1 MTVQRKLGAGLEP
14 WADLRLAAKF
24 TNDIAIGITTPPHGL
39 PERAQLWSE
48 DWADRERA
56 AAFVSEARR
65 FHDESAARVAGI
77 LGDLQSSD
85 DDDPAI
91 QAMLA
96 SINQNDALAGDPLAE
111 EAIRHLSLS

>member
-1 MTVQRKLGAGLEP
+1 MEGVLRHGYRAQRLGATGRGP
-14 WADLRLAAKF
+14 SHAGGSP
-24 TNDIAIGITTPPHGL
+24 T
-39 PERAQLWSE
+39 
-48 DWADRERA
+48 RA